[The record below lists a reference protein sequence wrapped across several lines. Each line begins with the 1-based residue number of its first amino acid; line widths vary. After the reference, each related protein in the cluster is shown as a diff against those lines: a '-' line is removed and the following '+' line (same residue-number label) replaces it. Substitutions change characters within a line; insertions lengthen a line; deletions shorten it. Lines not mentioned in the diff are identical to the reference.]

1 MNNLKKK
8 TKGIKVNFMGFF
20 SKLFKSEDES
30 MILTSPAAGTAVAIS
45 EVPDPTFAEEILG
58 KGIAIRPTGNTVF
71 SPCDGTIDLMFDTG
85 HAVNLISDSGI
96 EILIHIG
103 LETVGLKG
111 KHFKTLRES
120 GDKVKKGDPLIE
132 FEREAIAEEGYNTI
146 IPVVICNSDSYS
158 RIDTVTGKDVAAGD
172 RIITVVK

>member
-1 MNNLKKK
+1 
-8 TKGIKVNFMGFF
+8 MGFF
-20 SKLFKSEDES
+20 SKLFKAEDES
-30 MILTSPAAGTAVAIS
+30 MILASPVSGTAVAIS

-58 KGIAIRPTGNTVF
+58 KGLAIRPSGDVVC
-71 SPCDGTIDLMFDTG
+71 SPCDGTVDLMFDTG

-111 KHFKTLRES
+111 KHFKTLKES

-132 FEREAIAEEGYNTI
+132 FERQAIADEGYNTI

-158 RIDTVTGKDVAAGD
+158 KIVPVTGKDFVTGD
-172 RIITVVK
+172 KILSVEK